1 MSEIVYHL
9 RDGSAVTKD
18 NSFTGNHSNTP
29 KKTKNGWEL
38 LIECKNETKTWVGIK
53 YVKEE
58 IPIDMTEYAVE
69 NHISDKPVF
78 AWWVPYTL
86 KKRNIIISKVNRNY
100 WKTTHMYRVR
110 LPNNVT
116 EAMQIDQINGNTY
129 WKDAIEKYTKEAR
142 ITYKPIEYCTPE
154 EVWKREGR

>member
-1 MSEIVYHL
+1 M
-9 RDGSAVTKD
+9 
-18 NSFTGNHSNTP
+18 N
-29 KKTKNGWEL
+29 
-38 LIECKNETKTWVGIK
+38 IEDVREAR
-53 YVKEE
+53 
-58 IPIDMTEYAVE
+58 PIDMAEYAVK
-69 NHISDKPVF
+69 NHIADKPEF